1 MSDRVAIVNEIRLY
15 WVRFEHLNQT
25 RLIPRTIDFFRPS
38 VEAEEEYREHSFH
51 RLPSCA
57 PLSSTP
63 VLLPE
68 PKVQVS
74 IMRTDSALYL
84 FPFSVAEK

>member
-1 MSDRVAIVNEIRLY
+1 MSDTVAIVNEIRLY
-15 WVRFEHLNQT
+15 WGRCEHLDQP

-38 VEAEEEYREHSFH
+38 VEAEEKYREHSFR

-74 IMRTDSALYL
+74 IMRTDSVLYL
-84 FPFSVAEK
+84 FPFSLADK